1 MPILWRLDCRR
12 GQVLLATV
20 NEATMVPFVSQQ
32 LGNLELAL
40 TLASRGNL
48 PGAEPLV
55 AQNFERLFNQGSF
68 KEAAEAAAASPQVI
82 GALCLLCCN
91 VIDAIL
97 AIFSGDGS
105 DGLGHRVTVCCAGH
119 IAHQGDHRAVQ
130 AGSRAAGAN
139 QSTAGLLW
147 HVAAEGAAEPVRV
160 RGAVTPGHWPEQEAL
175 ARWLVQGGQGGMSR
189 WPLVPARDLTA
200 LHHTMQR

>member
-1 MPILWRLDCRR
+1 MPVIGSMCRR

-68 KEAAEAAAASPQVI
+68 KEAAEAAAASPQV
-82 GALCLLCCN
+82 
-91 VIDAIL
+91 
-97 AIFSGDGS
+97 
-105 DGLGHRVTVCCAGH
+105 
-119 IAHQGDHRAVQ
+119 
-130 AGSRAAGAN
+130 
-139 QSTAGLLW
+139 
-147 HVAAEGAAEPVRV
+147 
-160 RGAVTPGHWPEQEAL
+160 
-175 ARWLVQGGQGGMSR
+175 
-189 WPLVPARDLTA
+189 
-200 LHHTMQR
+200 